1 MSSSQVSTERQPAGV
16 PAAVDLKLEVVT
28 IPVSDVDRAKRFYEG
43 IGWRLDFSGYGWRAV
58 QLTPPGSPC
67 SIHLGTTA
75 APGSAQGLFLVVD
88 DIDAARADLIRK
100 GVEVSEPF
108 HFAGIRG
115 PVLPGPDPE
124 RGSYRSYAS
133 FSDPDGT
140 SWLLQE
146 IKTRLPGRGFSTL
159 DVVARTNQPH
169 PSTTGPGGT
178 PLTSSRVSVGR
189 VPTRRPKMLRVTSR
203 VASPYRLK
211 FRHAALFAARAVLSC
226 SPLQELH
233 PKVSLA
239 TPKIAISIAVVYP
252 ARRVMSIS
260 EGTTTPAAIANRRGR
275 EEATISHAS
284 QTVKSSPLVAR
295 NVR

>member
-43 IGWRLDFSGYGWRAV
+43 IGWRLDADFSGDGWRAV

-133 FSDPDGT
+133 FSDPDGN

-159 DVVARTNQPH
+159 DVAALTELLKETEKHHGAYEPTAPKHHWSGWYAAYVVARERGKG
-169 PSTTGPGGT
+169 SDE
-178 PLTSSRVSVGR
+178 
-189 VPTRRPKMLRVTSR
+189 
-203 VASPYRLK
+203 
-211 FRHAALFAARAVLSC
+211 AAKDAARHVESSFAV
-226 SPLQELH
+226 Q
-233 PKVSLA
+233 A
-239 TPKIAISIAVVYP
+239 
-252 ARRVMSIS
+252 
-260 EGTTTPAAIANRRGR
+260 
-275 EEATISHAS
+275 
-284 QTVKSSPLVAR
+284 
-295 NVR
+295 